1 MTFLKRLIKHI
12 EDKNQSAENKFAAME
27 NSIMLNVSPVNTER
41 STWLVLSFVCQNNTK
56 MYKLSTS

>member
-27 NSIMLNVSPVNTER
+27 NSIMLNVSSVH
-41 STWLVLSFVCQNNTK
+41 
-56 MYKLSTS
+56 